1 MLGHEPVSHVTDAPE
16 VNLAYGDRSR
26 SSSRRGMDALLIS
39 EPKKTS
45 EVVEEVGMTLDDYIE
60 LADIPK
66 IYLESE
72 EEYVGLR
79 KRNQSPSPCRN
90 QRSRSERY
98 MDETDDRGQVRERGR
113 DRREKCRDYENG
125 ASRRQSVASVHSQ
138 VRRINDNVT

>member
-1 MLGHEPVSHVTDAPE
+1 
-16 VNLAYGDRSR
+16 RSR
-26 SSSRRGMDALLIS
+26 SSGRRGMDALLIS

-45 EVVEEVGMTLDDYIE
+45 EVVEEVGMTIDDYIE

-66 IYLESE
+66 IYLEPE
-72 EEYVGLR
+72 EEYAGFR

-90 QRSRSERY
+90 QRTRSERY
-98 MDETDDRGQVRERGR
+98 TDKTDVYSSRLESDDRGRVRERGR

-138 VRRINDNVT
+138 VKYINVT